1 MVLFFSGIGY
11 ACTIIVFLLN
21 CEYNIILTWTFY
33 YLFSSFNTVLPWSQ
47 GDNEWN
53 SELCR
58 NSSKMA
64 SSVVSNY
71 SNIASS
77 VVSKLND
84 TMTTVAYTVVTVNT
98 TKCDPVTEFWEY
110 VLLSHLSTCLNSG
123 CWGFCYRKYHQRL
136 FCLDCVL
143 KFKTHSFALNKLTDS
158 AVKLAKNKV
167 YKHNGYN
174 INDCFLVVKCWESQS
189 VPVSFQQLPLKKVR
203 TSTSGQRSVALNTK
217 GVSYS
222 HCTTQRT
229 SKRVGS

>member
-1 MVLFFSGIGY
+1 MVLLFSGIGY

-64 SSVVSNY
+64 ASLMSNY
-71 SNIASS
+71 SKMASS

-84 TMTTVAYTVVTVNT
+84 TMTTVAYTVATENT

-110 VLLSHLSTCLNSG
+110 VLFSHLSTCLNSG
-123 CWGFCYRKYHQRL
+123 CWGFGFRKYHQRL
-136 FCLDCVL
+136 FLSKLC
-143 KFKTHSFALNKLTDS
+143 FKIQNTF
-158 AVKLAKNKV
+158 
-167 YKHNGYN
+167 
-174 INDCFLVVKCWESQS
+174 ICFKQVD
-189 VPVSFQQLPLKKVR
+189 
-203 TSTSGQRSVALNTK
+203 G
-217 GVSYS
+217 
-222 HCTTQRT
+222 
-229 SKRVGS
+229 

>member
-1 MVLFFSGIGY
+1 MVLLFSGIGY

-64 SSVVSNY
+64 ASLMSNY
-71 SNIASS
+71 SKMAAS

-84 TMTTVAYTVVTVNT
+84 TMTTVAYTVVTENT

-110 VLLSHLSTCLNSG
+110 VLFSHLSTCLNSG
-123 CWGFCYRKYHQRL
+123 CWGFGFRKYHQRL
-136 FCLDCVL
+136 FCLNCVL
-143 KFKTHSFALNKLTDS
+143 KFKTHSFASNKLTDS
-158 AVKLAKNKV
+158 AVKLAKDNV
-167 YKHNGYN
+167 YKYMDT
-174 INDCFLVVKCWESQS
+174 ILMIVFL
-189 VPVSFQQLPLKKVR
+189 
-203 TSTSGQRSVALNTK
+203 
-217 GVSYS
+217 
-222 HCTTQRT
+222 
-229 SKRVGS
+229 